1 MRPPL
6 LFPPHFGRPAARLH
20 AHRVSERAGGV
31 AGAGCRASAVLPCA
45 RPFSDRL
52 VLLAVASRRAS
63 ASPSMSSSCSE
74 MAGAIAARLFPRPS
88 FTRTQRGAEHTRSR
102 AAAWGR
108 SHTSPLLQLEAALP
122 PHPGPRVPLR
132 GAGISMRLRTMT
144 TSTSRFRARRS
155 RIYMHED
162 IPSSSSSRSLSP
174 TRSLPRSP
182 LLARA
187 HRVRPLS
194 SLQLERAAA
203 EEISL
208 RRVHQPLDVR
218 VARRLTRGRNPMSE

>member
-1 MRPPL
+1 
-6 LFPPHFGRPAARLH
+6 
-20 AHRVSERAGGV
+20 
-31 AGAGCRASAVLPCA
+31 
-45 RPFSDRL
+45 
-52 VLLAVASRRAS
+52 
-63 ASPSMSSSCSE
+63 MSSSCSE

-218 VARRLTRGRNPMSE
+218 VARRLTRGRNPMSESCGDWAGDGAAVLGLEQSTDGVQPSRRNAGEVSVVRGTWGASRGAAVACL